1 MNVNLLSNAKSF
13 KMRSTITGH
22 GSDGE
27 FEQNGGPITHTI
39 KAAGKSVSWSSVVDC
54 SVNPMIA
61 QGGTWLIPRQGW
73 CPGLRSKLIEHDI
86 TSWVTPGKTETIDY
100 EISQPTKSGDYRYI
114 VAHQLVSY
122 GDLNFDLDAKILQV
136 VKPTKDYEYSK
147 TNPICS
153 QPVILVQNTGK
164 TALKTIKFIYWANN
178 AAVKQVWHWAGNL
191 ASLDTLSITLP
202 TWSLWDNGM
211 LPSNNVFHCEISE
224 VNGQPDAY
232 PLNSTTETAVAMPD
246 VLPANFKIEF
256 RTNNNPSENAI
267 TLLDVDGKV
276 VLHDTFTVANK
287 TTVYPLNLNGCYKL
301 IVNDY
306 GLDGLYWWANTAQGT
321 GFARLRNAT
330 TNALIKT
337 FNADFGSYFEYNFTT
352 NYALN
357 LKSLDFENTINV
369 YPNPATN
376 QFSLEGEGL
385 ENARVEVFNVIG
397 GMVDSRRFVQHQSID
412 FHTENWNPGVYL
424 VVVTKGNLKATKKV
438 VVY

>member
-1 MNVNLLSNAKSF
+1 
-13 KMRSTITGH
+13 
-22 GSDGE
+22 
-27 FEQNGGPITHTI
+27 
-39 KAAGKSVSWSSVVDC
+39 
-54 SVNPMIA
+54 
-61 QGGTWLIPRQGW
+61 
-73 CPGLRSKLIEHDI
+73 
-86 TSWVTPGKTETIDY
+86 
-100 EISQPTKSGDYRYI
+100 
-114 VAHQLVSY
+114 
-122 GDLNFDLDAKILQV
+122 
-136 VKPTKDYEYSK
+136 
-147 TNPICS
+147 
-153 QPVILVQNTGK
+153 
-164 TALKTIKFIYWANN
+164 
-178 AAVKQVWHWAGNL
+178 
-191 ASLDTLSITLP
+191 
-202 TWSLWDNGM
+202 
-211 LPSNNVFHCEISE
+211 
-224 VNGQPDAY
+224 
-232 PLNSTTETAVAMPD
+232 
-246 VLPANFKIEF
+246 
-256 RTNNNPSENAI
+256 
-267 TLLDVDGKV
+267 
-276 VLHDTFTVANK
+276 VANK